1 MTSYQSQRKKYHLI
15 LNLHLVREQNEMPKS
30 TKTQKSRIG
39 EITLRLVQK
48 D

>member
-1 MTSYQSQRKKYHLI
+1 
-15 LNLHLVREQNEMPKS
+15 MPKS

-48 D
+48 DWQISIMSYQSQCEKVTP